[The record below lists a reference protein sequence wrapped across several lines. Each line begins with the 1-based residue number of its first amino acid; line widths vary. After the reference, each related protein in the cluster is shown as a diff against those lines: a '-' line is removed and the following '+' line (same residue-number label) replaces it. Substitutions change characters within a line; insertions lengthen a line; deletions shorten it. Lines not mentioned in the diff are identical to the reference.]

1 MKNHGSIYSRK
12 GLFQRH
18 LWQALLLQ
26 EALERMLKIRLVW
39 HLCWLLYICSSYA
52 FQVA

>member
-39 HLCWLLYICSSYA
+39 HNPAEGSGHGGKG
-52 FQVA
+52 